1 MTTSKSIFFLSL
13 KKKQNK
19 RDCQAENKAELI
31 SLKSDMRDY
40 HMYVLKVT
48 LTHHF
53 LQALVTWKIPEN
65 YFSQYT
71 VYILPIPVF
80 QKDRLANTLWL
91 FYLVLCNTYI
101 PLHQQ

>member
-1 MTTSKSIFFLSL
+1 MLSHEAKNKLNVDDYLKINLFLSL

-19 RDCQAENKAELI
+19 RDCQAENEAELI

-53 LQALVTWKIPEN
+53 LQALVT
-65 YFSQYT
+65 
-71 VYILPIPVF
+71 
-80 QKDRLANTLWL
+80 
-91 FYLVLCNTYI
+91 
-101 PLHQQ
+101 

>member
-1 MTTSKSIFFLSL
+1 MKWSIQGA
-13 KKKQNK
+13 K
-19 RDCQAENKAELI
+19 LI
-31 SLKSDMRDY
+31 SLKFDMRDY
-40 HMYVLKVT
+40 YMYVLKKIM

-65 YFSQYT
+65 YFSQYI
-71 VYILPIPVF
+71 VYILPIPGF
-80 QKDRLANTLWL
+80 QKDRLANTLLL